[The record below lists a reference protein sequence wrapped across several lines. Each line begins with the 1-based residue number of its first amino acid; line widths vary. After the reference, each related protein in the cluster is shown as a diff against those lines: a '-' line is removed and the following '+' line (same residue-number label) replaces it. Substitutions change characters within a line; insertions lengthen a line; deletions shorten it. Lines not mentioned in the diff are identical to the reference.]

1 MTNQPINDAAL
12 DRLFRV
18 ARSENAWTDKA
29 VPEALV
35 RATYDL
41 ARMGPTSGN
50 SSPARFVFFPK
61 GEGREKLL
69 PLISEGNREKTAA
82 APWVVVIAHDLA
94 FYEKMPELFPQRP
107 GMFGSMKDRP
117 EAAEIHAFRN
127 GTLQGAYL
135 MLAARALGLDVGPMS
150 GIDAKEIDEA
160 FFLSNPAR
168 STWRTNWACNIGHGA
183 GATFERLPRLDFDD
197 ACVIL

>member
-1 MTNQPINDAAL
+1 MTHQPINDAAL
-12 DRLFRV
+12 DRLFRD
-18 ARSENAWTDKA
+18 ARSENAWTGEA
-29 VPEALV
+29 VPEALI
-35 RATYDL
+35 RASYDL

-61 GEGREKLL
+61 GEAREKLL

-82 APWVVVIAHDLA
+82 APWVVVIAYDLA
-94 FYEKMPELFPQRP
+94 FTDKMPELFPQRP
-107 GMFGSMKDRP
+107 DMFSGLRDRP

-135 MLAARALGLDVGPMS
+135 MLAARALGLDIGPMS
-150 GIDAKEIDEA
+150 GIDARGIDEA
-160 FFLSNPAR
+160 FFLNDPQR
-168 STWRTNWACNIGHGA
+168 QTWRTNWACNIGHGA
-183 GATFERLPRLDFDD
+183 GATFDRLPRLGFDS

>member
-1 MTNQPINDAAL
+1 MSHQPIDDAAL
-12 DRLFRV
+12 DRLFRE
-18 ARSENAWTDKA
+18 ARSQNGWTDET
-29 VPEALV
+29 VPETLI

-61 GEGREKLL
+61 GEGRDRLL
-69 PLISEGNREKTAA
+69 PLISEGNRKKTAA
-82 APWVVVIAHDLA
+82 APWVVIVAHDLA
-94 FYEKMPELFPQRP
+94 FYDKMPELFPQRP
-107 GMFGSMKDRP
+107 AMFDGLRDKP
-117 EAAEIHAFRN
+117 EAAETHAFRN

-150 GIDAKEIDEA
+150 GIDLKGIDEA
-160 FFLSNPAR
+160 FFLGDPAR
-168 STWRTNWACNIGHGA
+168 KTWRTNWACNIGYGA
-183 GATFERLPRLDFDD
+183 GATFDRLPRLDFEG